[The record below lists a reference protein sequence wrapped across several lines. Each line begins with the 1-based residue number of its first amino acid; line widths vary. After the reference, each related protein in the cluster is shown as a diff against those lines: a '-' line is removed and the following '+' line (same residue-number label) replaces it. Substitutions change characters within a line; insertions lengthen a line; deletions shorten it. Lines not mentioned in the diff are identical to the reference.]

1 MKKILL
7 FGATAFMACTLNAQ
21 TLTGDLKL
29 DWEFK
34 MADHTTAET
43 RAIGAIGDKAIL
55 NNSTTG
61 KVEIWDATGKVKEYD
76 VNGWLKENGFI
87 SGQDEKGNDVYE
99 VIGRGASVDEAGN
112 IVINLNFPSMKSSRQ
127 FMIIAPDGTMT
138 RVECEFPAGAVMP
151 EGSGRCDFVG
161 DKMAGNLL
169 EDGYVLT
176 CPNSSQYAVAFNI
189 VEGKYEPDFSYG
201 IHIGDSENTEVWN
214 TESSAIF
221 LESYNPDEGDLPKF
235 IARNRSIGGFRIS
248 NKVGK
253 TEYQLDKMTYEGEG
267 MIDWGKATCTNF
279 TAFNVAGKYY
289 AVVNQ
294 ADGDARTHSWEVFDL
309 QTATSLAR
317 WTMPS
322 GEAVNYMV
330 GFASSV
336 NEDGTVNIF
345 QFNPGI
351 RLAKY
356 TFTVPTGNVN
366 EIEADKNAPVEYYNL
381 QGVKVANPEGGIFIK
396 KQGAKAE
403 KVLR

>member
-21 TLTGDLKL
+21 TLTGNLKL

-112 IVINLNFPSMKSSRQ
+112 IVINLNFPTMKSSRM

-169 EDGYVLT
+169 EDGFVVT
-176 CPNSSQYAVAFNI
+176 CPDKSQYAVAFNI

-235 IARNRSIGGFRIS
+235 IARNRGIGGFRIS
-248 NKVGK
+248 NKVGES
-253 TEYQLDKMTYEGEG
+253 EYQLDKMTYEGEG

-289 AVVNQ
+289 AVANQ
-294 ADGDARTHSWEVFDL
+294 PDNKTRTHSWEVFDL

-356 TFTVPTGNVN
+356 TLTVPTGNVN

>member
-1 MKKILL
+1 
-7 FGATAFMACTLNAQ
+7 
-21 TLTGDLKL
+21 
-29 DWEFK
+29 
-34 MADHTTAET
+34 
-43 RAIGAIGDKAIL
+43 
-55 NNSTTG
+55 
-61 KVEIWDATGKVKEYD
+61 
-76 VNGWLKENGFI
+76 
-87 SGQDEKGNDVYE
+87 
-99 VIGRGASVDEAGN
+99 
-112 IVINLNFPSMKSSRQ
+112 
-127 FMIIAPDGTMT
+127 
-138 RVECEFPAGAVMP
+138 
-151 EGSGRCDFVG
+151 
-161 DKMAGNLL
+161 
-169 EDGYVLT
+169 
-176 CPNSSQYAVAFNI
+176 
-189 VEGKYEPDFSYG
+189 
-201 IHIGDSENTEVWN
+201 
-214 TESSAIF
+214 
-221 LESYNPDEGDLPKF
+221 
-235 IARNRSIGGFRIS
+235 
-248 NKVGK
+248 
-253 TEYQLDKMTYEGEG
+253 MTYEGEG

-294 ADGDARTHSWEVFDL
+294 ADGDVRTHSWEVFDL

-396 KQGAKAE
+396 KQGSKAE